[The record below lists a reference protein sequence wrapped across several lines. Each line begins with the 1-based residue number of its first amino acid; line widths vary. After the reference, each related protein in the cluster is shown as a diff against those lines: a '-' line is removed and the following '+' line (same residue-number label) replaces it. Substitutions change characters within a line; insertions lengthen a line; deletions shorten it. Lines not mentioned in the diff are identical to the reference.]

1 MAVDEQ
7 FRAVISVDDRT
18 SGPIN
23 RIQQNLSRL
32 GNNTGL
38 IQLGR
43 LTGRVSA
50 STAGLVRNTAAIAA
64 PLAVVGALG
73 AGAGLVTLA
82 RVTVDAAGDLADLS
96 DRLGLAVQ
104 DLQAFQ
110 YAAMRSGVPAEA
122 LTSSLERL
130 QKGVGEAAAGKNK
143 DLAALFRRMRI
154 PLRAANGQIRTSA
167 ELLPQ
172 LAEAFKNT
180 TNPVVRTRM
189 AMALFGRAGAPL
201 IVMLKNG
208 QEGLQD
214 LTDRWRQLDGTI
226 TQANRGGLEEVGD
239 GLDDVNTAM
248 AGLRNAIVV
257 RLAPALAP
265 LLTRLSDW
273 IAANKDLIATKVEA
287 WFLRVVG
294 AIERFDLEAAI
305 TKVDGF
311 LTKVNST
318 VEAMGGW
325 ERVIK
330 LVGLALT
337 ASLVAPLVKIGATL
351 AGIFAAT
358 PPAWLLALI
367 RFAGAPAAIGGALFG
382 LDRLGEQRDRTGTRQ
397 REQGKNFSGRGDLT
411 QGFGPRPEDPGDE
424 PAAAPAPPRVPRP
437 AAPVNPFNPLS
448 DPTTGRPLFRLQS
461 FRPGGLDLD
470 DDMPTRRPS
479 IWDRPSA
486 APQRG
491 EVEVNVRFENTPP
504 GARVEAETRGTA
516 VRSPTLNVG
525 YARMGVV

>member
-1 MAVDEQ
+1 LAVDEQ

-18 SGPIN
+18 AAPIR
-23 RIQQNLSRL
+23 RIQQNLSRI
-32 GNNTGL
+32 GENTGL
-38 IQLGR
+38 IGLGR
-43 LTGRVSA
+43 VATRLSMSMGGLARATA
-50 STAGLVRNTAAIAA
+50 SVAA

-73 AGAGLVTLA
+73 AGAGLVALVRA
-82 RVTVDAAGDLADLS
+82 TVDSAGALTDLSAQLGSSVESLQSLQFAAG
-96 DRLGLAVQ
+96 
-104 DLQAFQ
+104 QA
-110 YAAMRSGVPAEA
+110 GVGPEQ
-122 LTSSLERL
+122 LTGSLERL
-130 QKGVGEAAAGKNK
+130 QRGMRDASVGGNKN
-143 DLAALFRRMRI
+143 LLALFRRMRI
-154 PLRAANGQIRTSA
+154 PLRDARGQLRGAA
-167 ELLPQ
+167 EVMPQ
-172 LAEAFKNT
+172 LADAFAKT
-180 TNPVVRTRM
+180 SNPAVRTAM
-189 AMALFGRAGAPL
+189 AFALFGRAGGPL
-201 IVMLKNG
+201 IAMLSQGGDALKEQ
-208 QEGLQD
+208 QE
-214 LTDRWRQLDGTI
+214 RWRELDGSI
-226 TQANRGGLEEVGD
+226 TEANKGALDEVGD
-239 GLDDVNTAM
+239 RLGEVGTALV
-248 AGLRNAIVV
+248 GVRNAIVV
-257 RLAPALAP
+257 RLAPALGP
-265 LLTRLSDW
+265 LLERMATW
-273 IAANKDLIATKVEA
+273 IAANKELIATKVEA

-311 LTKVNST
+311 LTKVNTT

-437 AAPVNPFNPLS
+437 ALPGTPFNPLA

-461 FRPGGLDLD
+461 FRPGGSDMG

-486 APQRG
+486 TPQRG

-504 GARVEAETRGTA
+504 GARVEAETRGAA
-516 VRSPTLNVG
+516 VRAPTLNVG
-525 YARMGVV
+525 YARMGVA